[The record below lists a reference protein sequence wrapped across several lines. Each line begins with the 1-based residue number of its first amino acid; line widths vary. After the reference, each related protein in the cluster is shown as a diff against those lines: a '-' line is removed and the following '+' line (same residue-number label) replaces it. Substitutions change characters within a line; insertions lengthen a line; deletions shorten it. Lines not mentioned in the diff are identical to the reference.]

1 MPNTMREPQVSRE
14 VRSLDSIR
22 PTQAK
27 AGLHEHSQSDAV
39 RSFGPELTEV
49 IERTL
54 MLHYGSLKAIAYAFG
69 EKDESGA
76 VLRPMDA
83 SQLRREFDTK
93 RLPLARLEGLDAV
106 AKAKVGAAIVM
117 EFGVLTDPKA
127 RIRQVMQT
135 IRELQREVEQFVE
148 DVA

>member
-1 MPNTMREPQVSRE
+1 MNSSIASQAVSRE
-14 VRSLDSIR
+14 VRTLDSIR
-22 PTQAK
+22 PAQAK

-49 IERTL
+49 IEETL
-54 MLHYGSLKAIAYAFG
+54 MRHYGSLKAIAYAFG

-76 VLRPMDA
+76 VVRPMDA

-93 RLPLARLEGLDAV
+93 RLPLARLEGVDAV

-117 EFGVLTDPKA
+117 AFGVLTDPKA
-127 RIRQVMQT
+127 RVRQVMQT
-135 IRELQREVEQFVE
+135 IRELQREVEQFIE